1 MNIIKCFAVVIVAS
15 VLVGACNATSSYRVN
30 SKMRH
35 VDHPNTISVCIGR
48 FLINIPD
55 GGALSGGNYKYDF
68 ARIENPV
75 PLTLPE
81 FNKKIYEKEVHLRS
95 ERHEKDATLLRQVS
109 RPQDNSVVFA
119 YWEDFGTAGLINVDG
134 YKWIEGIQYKIA
146 DEAGENKQALA
157 VSSMINYI
165 SRLRPRAD
173 SEIPTE
179 TGYCFA
185 GGFIADDDWTNEE
198 VGVDIDLPDH
208 PDVVLSIDI
217 FPLASHKHDAP
228 LLDRVGGVLQGLG
241 NLASGVQVLR
251 KGERQIGPYKG
262 QEYLVSTPS
271 SGGSRAHSFIWE
283 TQGGGTLDT
292 PFISIEFSSGRQD
305 ANGNPQPTR
314 LTNAQALQLW
324 DRIVGSFRLRPT
336 GGVATTSD
344 ARPPRTPLGTEL
356 VTGRSCPQT
365 GWWECDEAG
374 VAPEDRRRY
383 LNEGDSMPKAAFL
396 GRPRLWDKLRG
407 VQPAYRAAAAWKLV
421 AYDEAR
427 RDEVVRAD
435 GDALASAEES
445 RSNPDGDPS
454 GSGAD
459 RFA

>member
-1 MNIIKCFAVVIVAS
+1 MTGVITNF
-15 VLVGACNATSSYRVN
+15 GATSFC
-30 SKMRH
+30 M
-35 VDHPNTISVCIGR
+35 GR
-48 FLINIPD
+48 FVVDVPE
-55 GGALSGGNYKYDF
+55 GGRLSGGNYKYNF
-68 ARIENPV
+68 ARIEKPTV
-75 PLTLPE
+75 MSLEQFGSELGT
-81 FNKKIYEKEVHLRS
+81 KEARLRS
-95 ERHEKDATLLRQVS
+95 LRHKKDPSLLRQSVRPDEKS
-109 RPQDNSVVFA
+109 RVLAF
-119 YWEDFGTAGLINVDG
+119 WEYEGDG
-134 YKWIEGIQYKIA
+134 GAMDIEGYAWIGGMRFLMQS
-146 DEAGENKQALA
+146 EAGISKEDAA
-157 VSSMINYI
+157 VARMVDRIA
-165 SRLRPRAD
+165 RLRPRAD
-173 SEIPTE
+173 SEIPIVP
-179 TGYCFA
+179 GFCFA
-185 GGFIADDDWTNEE
+185 GGFIADDEWKNEE